1 MCSVNIDD
9 AKKYMFTEDNMISF
23 LPNVREKNIIEK
35 EPTKFKSVTNQ
46 LIKPKQTEQ
55 LIKPKQTEQLIKPKQ
70 TDQNIVLKN
79 QQDPLFW
86 CFYILLYGEQEYE
99 MKNSFQTEK
108 EFKINSIEKLRT
120 IKPQLKALKL
130 KINDTENELLNSK
143 KITIKGLVALCLL
156 YKKNLFYV
164 WNRKYYEMINDA
176 NQPIN
181 VIHCVNNDYLYDV
194 DDDKLEF
201 YRENYWNVQNVDK
214 PIKGMTG
221 YSKEELLEIAEKLDI
236 QDMKKKTKKEIYEKI
251 LEKV

>member
-1 MCSVNIDD
+1 
-9 AKKYMFTEDNMISF
+9 
-23 LPNVREKNIIEK
+23 
-35 EPTKFKSVTNQ
+35 
-46 LIKPKQTEQ
+46 
-55 LIKPKQTEQLIKPKQ
+55 
-70 TDQNIVLKN
+70 
-79 QQDPLFW
+79 
-86 CFYILLYGEQEYE
+86 

-108 EFKINSIEKLRT
+108 EFKINSIEKLRE

-176 NQPIN
+176 DQPIN

-194 DDDKLEF
+194 DDNKMEF

-221 YSKEELLEIAEKLDI
+221 YSKEELLEIALKLDI
-236 QDMKKKTKKEIYEKI
+236 QDMKKKTKKEIYERI